1 MEKTA
6 GQRKEKSRRHPTAAV
21 HRRAASSGGGRVNVA
36 MGRELFGDWIGSP
49 PESPFRATREAVTS
63 VSCVYIQ
70 VYTLVFQI
78 VSASTCLAHFCF
90 FNQGDNFFG
99 ILPFKWDGLED

>member
-36 MGRELFGDWIGSP
+36 MWRELFGDWIGSSRQTGSNP
-49 PESPFRATREAVTS
+49 VETRN
-63 VSCVYIQ
+63 
-70 VYTLVFQI
+70 
-78 VSASTCLAHFCF
+78 ASS
-90 FNQGDNFFG
+90 
-99 ILPFKWDGLED
+99 DGRPKKL